1 MKWTLL
7 LGPVVGAIIGYFTNY
22 IAVKMLFRPFKPVY
36 IWGRRLPFTPGMI
49 PKSKNRIAKAIGNA
63 VAEKLLTPDAI
74 EENLLSDEIKNGISE
89 KVNHLVERE
98 RQSQRLIGEVT
109 EDFIGREQLEN
120 FMAKSE
126 AKVSLFITEKVV
138 EMNVGQIVADQVLE
152 SIREKKKS
160 SFFAKFLTEDFINS
174 MVSPV
179 AEKVNAVVITKGSRL
194 IGSKIDEEFKNL
206 QNKTVGEVVGLLDNS
221 EMNYGVAVSKVYER
235 VVRRK
240 LVSVW
245 ETVDISGIIQD
256 KMDKM
261 EPQEVE
267 DLILSIAKKELKA
280 IINLGLL
287 IGFILGC
294 INLVVELL

>member
-126 AKVSLFITEKVV
+126 AKVSLFI
-138 EMNVGQIVADQVLE
+138 
-152 SIREKKKS
+152 RKK
-160 SFFAKFLTEDFINS
+160 
-174 MVSPV
+174 
-179 AEKVNAVVITKGSRL
+179 
-194 IGSKIDEEFKNL
+194 
-206 QNKTVGEVVGLLDNS
+206 LL
-221 EMNYGVAVSKVYER
+221 K
-235 VVRRK
+235 
-240 LVSVW
+240 
-245 ETVDISGIIQD
+245 
-256 KMDKM
+256 
-261 EPQEVE
+261 
-267 DLILSIAKKELKA
+267 
-280 IINLGLL
+280 
-287 IGFILGC
+287 
-294 INLVVELL
+294 